1 MPDSNGTYAGR
12 VALVTGSSSGIGAA
26 TARALSAAGFTVV
39 VNSVQSVEAGTALA
53 ADLGGEST
61 YVQADIADLESARGL
76 IDQVIERC
84 GRLDVLVN
92 NAGWTTVVPHHDLD
106 GLTDE
111 IFERTIRTNV
121 IGSWAVTKA
130 AIPHLRNGTDP
141 SVTTITSI
149 AGLRPVGSSIAY
161 AMSKAALNHMTLLLA
176 KSYGPIRFNAV
187 APGLVDTP
195 WTESWT
201 AQRAA
206 VEAASPLGRSSVPE
220 DQAHAVLAC
229 VTNTY
234 MSGAILTIDGAL
246 TQVL

>member
-1 MPDSNGTYAGR
+1 MPDSDGTYAGR

-53 ADLGGEST
+53 AELGPESI
-61 YVQADIADLESARGL
+61 YVQADIADRESARGL
-76 IDQVIERC
+76 IDEVVERC

-92 NAGWTTVVPHHDLD
+92 NAGWTTAIRHDDLD

-121 IGSWAVTKA
+121 TGTWTVTKA
-130 AIPHLRNGTDP
+130 AIPHLRKGTDP
-141 SVTTITSI
+141 SVTTITSV
-149 AGLRPVGSSIAY
+149 AGLRPIGSSVAY
-161 AMSKAALNHMTLLLA
+161 AMSKAALNHMTKLLA

-187 APGLVDTP
+187 APGFVDTP